1 MSGWPAPTVAA
12 VVRHRLSP
20 WLAYLSAAGAVE
32 GSALFESGVQ
42 VKVLRSYA

>member
-12 VVRHRLSP
+12 RGASPLVP

-32 GSALFESGVQ
+32 GSAPNN
-42 VKVLRSYA
+42 VLAYK